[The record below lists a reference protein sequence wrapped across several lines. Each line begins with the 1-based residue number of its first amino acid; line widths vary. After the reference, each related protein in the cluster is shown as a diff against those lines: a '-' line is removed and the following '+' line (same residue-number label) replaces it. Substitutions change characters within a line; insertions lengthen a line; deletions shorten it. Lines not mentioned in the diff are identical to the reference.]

1 MLTVLLSEEDERVK
15 AGAPT
20 FVVIVAE
27 TDDALDVL
35 IEFVALT
42 VKVYEVEGVNP
53 AIGHQILKHVTEVGV

>member
-42 VKVYEVEGVNP
+42 VKV
-53 AIGHQILKHVTEVGV
+53 

>member
-1 MLTVLLSEEDERVK
+1 VLTVLLSVEDERVK

-20 FVVIVAE
+20 FVVIDADA
-27 TDDALDVL
+27 DDALDVL

-53 AIGHQILKHVTEVGV
+53 VTFIVPLPD